1 MNVLSLFDGMS
12 CGQIA
17 LLELGMKV
25 DNYFASEI
33 NCHAIEQT
41 QLNFPGT
48 VQLGDVRKV
57 RAKDLPRID
66 LLIGG
71 SPCQG
76 FSFAGKQLNFNDPRS
91 ALFFEFVRIWHEVKA
106 VNPDARFMLENVRM
120 DKRFENIISEYLGIR
135 PVRIN
140 SSLVSAQERVR
151 LYWSDIR
158 ICKEGLFGEV
168 YTDIPLPEDRGI
180 LLVDILQPESEVA
193 TKYHITKRS
202 TIERI
207 KRRLDCG
214 SNFAPRVNPPKSGT
228 LTVGNNSSKMSLTTG
243 TTLITPQIYQ
253 RPHGGNK
260 GGFFGGKT
268 PTLTSSSWHQ
278 NNLLVSGRRVIQL
291 NGSRESN
298 GRQPFQQNRVY
309 SVGGISPALCSAHA
323 GSAPAVL
330 LDGYIRRLTPTEC
343 ARLQT
348 IPSWYK
354 WGCSET
360 QQYKMLGN
368 GWTVEVIK
376 HILSFLNTRI
386 Q

>member
-1 MNVLSLFDGMS
+1 MFTRTFL
-12 CGQIA
+12 
-17 LLELGMKV
+17 
-25 DNYFASEI
+25 
-33 NCHAIEQT
+33 
-41 QLNFPGT
+41 
-48 VQLGDVRKV
+48 
-57 RAKDLPRID
+57 
-66 LLIGG
+66 
-71 SPCQG
+71 
-76 FSFAGKQLNFNDPRS
+76 
-91 ALFFEFVRIWHEVKA
+91 
-106 VNPDARFMLENVRM
+106 
-120 DKRFENIISEYLGIR
+120 
-135 PVRIN
+135 
-140 SSLVSAQERVR
+140 
-151 LYWSDIR
+151 
-158 ICKEGLFGEV
+158 
-168 YTDIPLPEDRGI
+168 PLPEDRGI
-180 LLVDILQPESEVA
+180 LLADILQPESEVA
-193 TKYHITKRS
+193 NKYHITKRS

-214 SNFAPRVNPPKSGT
+214 SNFAPRINPQKSGT

-260 GGFFGGKT
+260 GGFFEGKT

-291 NGSRESN
+291 NGSKESN

-309 SVGGISPALCSAHA
+309 SVDGISPALCSAHA
-323 GSAPAVL
+323 GSVPAVL

-376 HILSFLNTRI
+376 HILSFLNTII

>member
-1 MNVLSLFDGMS
+1 MTMKINVLSLFDGMS
-12 CGQIA
+12 CGRIA
-17 LLELGMKV
+17 LRELGIEPEH
-25 DNYFASEI
+25 YFASETDR
-33 NCHAIEQT
+33 HAIAQT
-41 QLNFPGT
+41 QLNFPDT
-48 VQLGDVRKV
+48 VQLGDVRNV
-57 RAKDLPRID
+57 RAEDLPRID

-76 FSFAGKQLNFNDPRS
+76 FSFAGKRLKFDDPRS
-91 ALFFEFVRIWHEVKA
+91 ALFFEFLRIWNGVKRM
-106 VNPDARFMLENVRM
+106 NPDARFMLENVRM
-120 DKRFENIISEYLGIR
+120 DRRSENAISECLGVR

-158 ICKEGLFGEV
+158 IRKEGLFGEV

-214 SNFAPRVNPPKSGT
+214 SNFAPRINPQKSGT
-228 LTVGNNSSKMSLTTG
+228 LSVGNNSSKMSLTTG
-243 TTLITPQIYQ
+243 TTLITPQICL
-253 RPHGGNK
+253 PE
-260 GGFFGGKT
+260 
-268 PTLTSSSWHQ
+268 
-278 NNLLVSGRRVIQL
+278 GRRIIQL

-298 GRQPFQQNRVY
+298 GRHPFQQNRVY
-309 SVGGISPALCSAHA
+309 SSNGISPALCSSHA
-323 GSAPAVL
+323 GCAPSVL
-330 LDGYIRRLTPTEC
+330 LENCGYIRRLTPTEC

-354 WGCSET
+354 WECSET

-386 Q
+386 L

>member
-1 MNVLSLFDGMS
+1 
-12 CGQIA
+12 
-17 LLELGMKV
+17 
-25 DNYFASEI
+25 
-33 NCHAIEQT
+33 
-41 QLNFPGT
+41 
-48 VQLGDVRKV
+48 
-57 RAKDLPRID
+57 
-66 LLIGG
+66 
-71 SPCQG
+71 
-76 FSFAGKQLNFNDPRS
+76 
-91 ALFFEFVRIWHEVKA
+91 
-106 VNPDARFMLENVRM
+106 MLENVRM

-158 ICKEGLFGEV
+158 IRKEGLFGEV

-278 NNLLVSGRRVIQL
+278 NNLLVSRRVMQL

-330 LDGYIRRLTPTEC
+330 LNGYIRRLTPTEC
-343 ARLQT
+343 HVCKPFPRGTSGGVQKHSS
-348 IPSWYK
+348 IK
-354 WGCSET
+354 CSE
-360 QQYKMLGN
+360 MG
-368 GWTVEVIK
+368 G
-376 HILSFLNTRI
+376 R
-386 Q
+386 